1 MEDCTIE
8 EIVELVKGDKFAS
21 SIQKIRAAIKKG
33 EKETAQR
40 LKKNLLAFTPS
51 ASFKGG
57 RKIEFLESYNPLI
70 VLDIDNIPGGIIT
83 YLTKAKVERFT
94 KVCFV
99 SPSGNG
105 LKILVE
111 TDAKIDSH
119 ILAFRTIANYYE
131 NKLGI
136 PIDQSGKD
144 ITRLC
149 FFSHDPQIYY
159 NPDSK
164 IFSVET
170 RRKESIETL
179 PAFEE
184 CVAFTKQKST
194 YVNGNRNNFLY
205 LLASNCNRAGLQES
219 DTLTQI
225 LTSYDLSPDEIRQSV
240 ASAYKHRTYESKNL
254 KIDVP
259 IKSTTPC
266 MPHKIFQSLPVL
278 LREGCVT
285 FKDKRERDVFLTGA
299 LTVLS
304 GCLPNVSGVYD
315 RRTNHPN
322 LFSFIIAPAA
332 SGKGALLFAKELG
345 FAYHQKLV
353 KESKEHQ
360 KDYRKDLQRYELSI
374 LRYRKGKLPDPP
386 QKPEEKN
393 FRLLYIPANSSSAML
408 IRHLQQN
415 GGTGML
421 FETEAD
427 TLGNVLKQDWG
438 GYSDLLRKSFHHEPI
453 AYSRKVNNDF
463 LEIENPRLSVALS
476 GTPNQ
481 VIKLI
486 PSVEDGLFSRFLFY
500 VFEVDATW
508 RDVSPQNKNSNI
520 GAFYKTLAQEVV
532 QLVSFLEKYPTNFTL
547 KKEQW
552 QKMNDHFSDCL
563 NKTKTLVGSEALSIV
578 KRLGLILFRIAMILS
593 TCRKYEEQNTA
604 KEISCSDQ
612 DFQIAVWMVE
622 VYLEHALYLYHR
634 LPQKSKST
642 FPKMPSNKRAFFN
655 ALPPQFKRKEALVI
669 GKELNLSSATI
680 DRFLKQLS
688 GTILQQPEYGLY
700 QKLTDDKPKT

>member
-1 MEDCTIE
+1 MENCTIE
-8 EIVELVKGDKFAS
+8 EIVDQIKGGKFTR
-21 SIQKIRAAIKKG
+21 SIQKIRVATKNG
-33 EKETAQR
+33 EKELAQN
-40 LKKNLLAFTPS
+40 LKKKLLAFTPS
-51 ASFKGG
+51 ACFKGG
-57 RKIEFLESYNPLI
+57 RKMEFLESYNPLI
-70 VLDIDNIPGGIIT
+70 VLDVDDIPGAIET
-83 YLTKAKVERFT
+83 YLTKAKAEPFT

-111 TDAKIDSH
+111 ADAKVDSH
-119 ILAFRTIANYYE
+119 ILAFQTIVSYYE
-131 NKLGI
+131 SKLGI
-136 PIDQSGKD
+136 LIDQSGKD

-149 FFSHDPQIYY
+149 FFSYDPQIYY
-159 NPDSK
+159 NRDAE
-164 IFSVET
+164 IFPIE
-170 RRKESIETL
+170 KESIELL
-179 PAFEE
+179 PTFEE
-184 CVAFTKQKST
+184 CVTFTQQKST

-205 LLASNCNRAGLQES
+205 LLASNCKRAGLQQS
-219 DTLTQI
+219 DALTQI
-225 LTSYDLSPDEIRQSV
+225 LARYDLSPGEIRQSV
-240 ASAYKHRTYESKNL
+240 ASAYMHHPHEFKKLE
-254 KIDVP
+254 IDASV
-259 IKSTTPC
+259 KSSTPC
-266 MPHKIFQSLPVL
+266 MPNKIFQSLPTL
-278 LREGCVT
+278 LKEGCAT

-304 GCLPNVSGVYD
+304 GCLPNVHGVYD
-315 RRTNHPN
+315 RRINHPN

-353 KESKEHQ
+353 KESKDLQ
-360 KDYRKDLQRYELSI
+360 KKYRQDLQRYELSV

-386 QKPEEKN
+386 QKPKEKS

-438 GYSDLLRKSFHHEPI
+438 GYSDLLRKSFHHESI
-453 AYSRKVNNDF
+453 TYSRKLNNDF

-508 RDVSPQNKNSNI
+508 RDVSPQNTKSNI
-520 GAFYKTLAQEVV
+520 GAIYKTLAQEVV
-532 QLVSFLEKYPTNFTL
+532 QLVSFLEKYPTTFTL

-552 QKMNDHFSDCL
+552 KNMNEHFSNCL
-563 NKTKTLVGSEALSIV
+563 SKTKTFVGPEALSIV
-578 KRLGLILFRIAMILS
+578 KRMGLIFFRLAMILS
-593 TCRKYEEQNTA
+593 VCRKYEKQDTA
-604 KEISCSDQ
+604 EEISCSDQ
-612 DFQIAVWMVE
+612 DFQLAMWMVE
-622 VYLEHALYLYHR
+622 VYLEHALHLFHR
-634 LPQKSKST
+634 LAQKSRST
-642 FPKMPSNKRAFFN
+642 FQEMPSNKRAFFN
-655 ALPPQFKRKEALVI
+655 ALPEQFKRKDAIII
-669 GKELNLSSATI
+669 GQEMNLSSATI
-680 DRFLKQLS
+680 GRFLKQLN
-688 GTILQQPEYGLY
+688 GTMLQQPEYGIY
-700 QKLTDDKPKT
+700 QKATNDQPKT